1 MLQARLSGGG
11 PWVLTGDRLFR
22 WLAELRADHPR
33 LDATFGCH
41 LGVKTGANRVFL
53 DPPVSDPAL
62 LRWAIR
68 GRDLSGL
75 VVGARRRLLWTHG
88 PDGAPLPRLP
98 PHVQAYL
105 EPHRRQLLARADY
118 DGGPPWTLFRTRAA
132 TAPHRVVWAD
142 VARRLAAAALTQPGD
157 DELVPLNS
165 CYVATARGAEEAE
178 RVAAWLNATWLRV
191 AARATAVPASG
202 GYARFNAATVGG
214 LPLPESVL
222 ADVRL
227 DPLARRGRGAA
238 DVQVELDDIAAEHL
252 GLAPALRT
260 ALRRVAAGRADH
272 RG

>member
-1 MLQARLSGGG
+1 MSGGG
-11 PWVLTGDRLFR
+11 PWVMTGDRLLR
-22 WLAELRADHPR
+22 WLAGLRADHPR

-53 DPPVSDPAL
+53 DPPVSEPSL

-75 VVGARRRLLWTHG
+75 MVGARRRLLWTHG
-88 PDGAPLPRLP
+88 SDGAPLARLP
-98 PHVQAYL
+98 PRVEAYL

-132 TAPHRVVWAD
+132 TAPHRVAWAD
-142 VARRLAAAALTQPGD
+142 VARRLSAAALTEPGD
-157 DELVPLNS
+157 DALVPLNS
-165 CYVATARGAEEAE
+165 CYVTPARSAEEAE
-178 RVAAWLNATWLRV
+178 RLAAWLNATWLRV

-214 LPLPESVL
+214 LPLPDGVL
-222 ADVRL
+222 TDARL
-227 DPLARRGRGAA
+227 DPLARRGRAAA
-238 DVQVELDDIAAEHL
+238 DVGVELDDIAAEHL
-252 GLAPALRT
+252 GLAPALRS
-260 ALRRVAAGRADH
+260 ALCRVAGERADH